1 MDQAE
6 LLVVTDSFQI
16 SGQGLVVV
24 PDFASTAS
32 EWRGG
37 AEMATIQRPDG
48 SSLVSRLNL
57 YTAHFNIPDPT
68 APLESRWRIVPTFP
82 ELKADDV
89 PIGSRVLVSKV
100 VVDAIRGYE
109 ASAHQ

>member
-6 LLVVTDSFQI
+6 LLVVSDSFQI

-37 AEMATIQRPDG
+37 SVMATIQRPDG
-48 SSLVSRLNL
+48 SSFASRINL
-57 YTAHFNIPDPT
+57 YTSHFNIPDPT
-68 APLESRWRIVPTFP
+68 VPLDNRWRIVPTFP
-82 ELKADDV
+82 DLRADDV
-89 PIGSRVLVSKV
+89 PIGSRVLVSKAV
-100 VVDAIRGYE
+100 VEAIRGRE
-109 ASAHQ
+109 ANDR

>member
-1 MDQAE
+1 MDRAE
-6 LLVVTDSFQI
+6 LLVVSDSFQI

-24 PDFASTAS
+24 PDFTSIAS

-37 AEMATIQRPDG
+37 SEMATIQRPDG

-68 APLESRWRIVPTFP
+68 APLENRWRIVPTFP
-82 ELKADDV
+82 DLQTGDV
-89 PIGSRVLVSKV
+89 PIGSRVLVSKAV
-100 VVDAIRGYE
+100 VEAIRRPE
-109 ASAHQ
+109 ANDS